1 LLQTNIH
8 TVYGIFTIRRR
19 NNITFAGMMSST
31 LILLILLGYFGLL
44 MLISAWTGRR
54 SDNDAFFTGNR
65 KAPWFVVS
73 IGMIGSSISGV
84 SFVSVPGMVQS
95 NGFLYLQTVAGFFF
109 GYIILAKVLLPV
121 YYKLESPSIYV
132 YLKDRFGPQSYRT
145 GAWFFLLSKS
155 VGAAARVYVAVLILH
170 EFILK
175 SWGVPFEVTTAAVI
189 LMIWLYTFRSG
200 TKTIIWTDIFQ
211 TLFMIAAMILM
222 LLQFVKELNLD
233 FSSTVNLV
241 RHSDLSTC
249 LEWSDWSSK
258 QHFVKQFF
266 SGIFIVLVMTGLDQ
280 EMIQKN
286 RTIRRLDQAQKNMY
300 WYGFTFLPINLLLLV
315 MGVLMYVFA
324 AKNNIV
330 LPHSPDSVLPIL
342 ATQHFPGTW
351 ATLLLMIGIVSATFS
366 GADSS
371 MTALTTSFCVDI
383 LGKENE
389 VKTRR
394 LVHVGVAILFVV
406 IILIFRAVNSLTLID
421 AIYTIASYTYGPLLG
436 MFTYGLFTKKL
447 ANDHLTPYIAISS
460 PLLCYALQ
468 AFFYAAFRY
477 HFGYELLMLNGLLTF
492 TGLWFT
498 SKK

>member
-1 LLQTNIH
+1 
-8 TVYGIFTIRRR
+8 
-19 NNITFAGMMSST
+19 MSSS

-44 MLISAWTGRR
+44 MLISVWTGKR

-65 KAPWFVVS
+65 KAPWYVVS

-84 SFVSVPGMVQS
+84 SFVSVPGMVQQ
-95 NGFLYLQTVAGFFF
+95 NGFLYMQTVAGFFF
-109 GYIILAKVLLPV
+109 GYIVLAKVLLPI
-121 YYKLESPSIYV
+121 YYKLDSPSIYV
-132 YLKDRFGPQSYRT
+132 YLKERFGYKSYRT

-175 SWGVPFEVTTAAVI
+175 AWGVPFEATTSVVI
-189 LMIWLYTFRSG
+189 LMIWLYTFRNG

-211 TLFMIAAMILM
+211 TLFMVAAMVLM
-222 LLQFVKELNLD
+222 TLQFAKGLNLN
-233 FSSTVNLV
+233 FSETMDLV
-241 RHSDLSTC
+241 RHSDMSKC
-249 LEWSDWSSK
+249 FEWSDWSSK

-286 RTIRRLDQAQKNMY
+286 RTIRRLDQAQRNMY

-324 AKNNIV
+324 FRNGIA
-330 LPHSPDSVLPIL
+330 LPGSPDSALPVL

-389 VKTRR
+389 VRTRR
-394 LVHVGVAILFVV
+394 LVHVAVALLFILV
-406 IILIFRAVNSLTLID
+406 ILIFRSVNSLTLID

-436 MFTYGLFTKKL
+436 MFAYGLFTKKA
-447 ANDHLTPYIAISS
+447 ANDRLVPFIAIAS
-460 PLLCYALQ
+460 PILCYILQ
-468 AFFYAAFRY
+468 ATTSKVYGY

-498 SKK
+498 SPKK